1 MPKRTNDFQQLVLR
15 IYQALAGTGAH
26 VEESVLVPEK
36 NSDAKREV
44 DVLVTA
50 LVAGHKTRIAIEC
63 RDHTK
68 DQDITWVDGLIGK
81 YANLGIEK
89 VIAVS
94 STDYSSTAFQKAAQ
108 HNIELLSLKEASE
121 TDWADKVGPSAFQF
135 FGFRNR
141 PLIVG
146 LRLHNQEQIKLEYTF
161 DGELQNQDG
170 ALFPYAQLFLD
181 IWEAHMAHMAGQ
193 KIAEHVF
200 SNWDRFTSLPNTP
213 RYCEIVEDF
222 SAPRTIHIENLEPV
236 IFDQIVWG
244 VGTKYSIELLAPRK
258 LALGD
263 KAASI
268 ASALDDQ
275 GTPVH
280 ITLALNQTGQ
290 LIGAHVKSGDA

>member
-15 IYQALAGTGAH
+15 IYQALGGTG
-26 VEESVLVPEK
+26 VDVQESVLVPEK

-50 LVAGHKTRIAIEC
+50 SVAGHRTRIAIEC
-63 RDHTK
+63 RDHAK
-68 DQDITWVDGLIGK
+68 DQDITWIDGLIGK

-94 STDYSSTAFQKAAQ
+94 STDYSPTAFQKAAQ

-121 TDWADKVGPSAFQF
+121 TDWAAKVGPSAFQF

-141 PLIVG
+141 PLIVA
-146 LRLHNQEQIKLEYTF
+146 LRLQNEEKLKIEYTF
-161 DGELQNQDG
+161 EGESQSKDISVV
-170 ALFPYAQLFLD
+170 PYAQLFLD
-181 IWEAHMAHMAGQ
+181 IWEAHMAHVAGQ
-193 KIAEHVF
+193 KIAEHVL
-200 SNWDRFTSLPNTP
+200 SNWDCVSSLPNTP

-222 SAPRTIHIENLEPV
+222 GAPRTIHIENLAPV
-236 IFDQIVWG
+236 VFDQIIWG

-280 ITLALNQTGQ
+280 ITLTLNQAGE